1 MTDQLRCENPN
12 ERSKYSSFYR
22 RLRGNGGRW
31 GIVDHSFG
39 GYGSSPKLEGQVFSE
54 PILERLGSPPA
65 VEDERVAKKVRNE
78 TVLVNG
84 VGVIDSMEIEHVGL
98 AVDGL
103 NGATDAE
110 QISTRAWDSPFPRVR
125 ASYATMV
132 RNSSNRGQQSFDPD
146 DLMPDKVVVRDE
158 DCVVDRSGAFPKIQ
172 FADHVQEQIDL
183 KVCPKDQNLNVA
195 KSSSTPREL
204 KGGPRSLSDVDDGN
218 LFGPWMIVD
227 KCRRRS
233 QFVLSGDKRGTNIAS
248 GSGGSR
254 IAALDMDAMD
264 DEQVGIVTDGAYTA
278 SNPSKKSKASKV
290 VVSGAKVI
298 PIKPGNSV
306 VVVEH
311 RSTKNA
317 PEHQVVSFL
326 EHGHGN
332 SAQETNM
339 GSKNRGIKLK
349 LAKKNSRQWLM
360 IWKPVSAKTA
370 SRPVLTEWV
379 ENVNAQ
385 LNSIEMQHLADPNI
399 SSRLIVNQGVHLKFE
414 RQLLDARSKGHC
426 LWIRYPLLPRRA
438 TLLVRG

>member
-1 MTDQLRCENPN
+1 MENQISCEILNRKVSHRNLRKGQSFLMTDQLRCENPN

-146 DLMPDKVVVRDE
+146 DLMPDKVVCGVY
-158 DCVVDRSGAFPKIQ
+158 G
-172 FADHVQEQIDL
+172 HGQE
-183 KVCPKDQNLNVA
+183 VCPKDQNLNVA

-264 DEQVGIVTDGAYTA
+264 DEQVGIVTDGGW
-278 SNPSKKSKASKV
+278 N
-290 VVSGAKVI
+290 
-298 PIKPGNSV
+298 
-306 VVVEH
+306 
-311 RSTKNA
+311 
-317 PEHQVVSFL
+317 
-326 EHGHGN
+326 
-332 SAQETNM
+332 
-339 GSKNRGIKLK
+339 
-349 LAKKNSRQWLM
+349 
-360 IWKPVSAKTA
+360 
-370 SRPVLTEWV
+370 
-379 ENVNAQ
+379 
-385 LNSIEMQHLADPNI
+385 
-399 SSRLIVNQGVHLKFE
+399 
-414 RQLLDARSKGHC
+414 
-426 LWIRYPLLPRRA
+426 
-438 TLLVRG
+438 LLV